1 MMNMFTIG
9 PAGGLNGTGST
20 EMIFE
25 DLLRYFI
32 RESEAA

>member
-9 PAGGLNGTGST
+9 PVGGLNGTGST

-32 RESEAA
+32 GESEAA